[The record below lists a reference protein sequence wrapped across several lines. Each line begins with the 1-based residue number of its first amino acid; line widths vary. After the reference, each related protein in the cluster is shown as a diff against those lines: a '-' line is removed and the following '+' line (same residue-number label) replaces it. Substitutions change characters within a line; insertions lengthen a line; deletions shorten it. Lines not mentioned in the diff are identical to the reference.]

1 MCWWKVECGGRQC
14 VGGRWNVVV
23 VRGDSVGYMW
33 ALFWTTGLLARV
45 VLVAF
50 CEHMKQPVGMVLICK
65 ECGVL
70 VITNWGCISWWL
82 WRVVQWRVLTE
93 VLLGSSGRSL
103 R

>member
-1 MCWWKVECGGRQC
+1 MGIVLDYWP
-14 VGGRWNVVV
+14 
-23 VRGDSVGYMW
+23 GYI
-33 ALFWTTGLLARV
+33 

-50 CEHMKQPVGMVLICK
+50 CEYMKQPVGMVLICK